1 MTTSPNDRYLVNGL
15 RLAAKL
21 ITNEFLMLD
30 AQDQQ
35 SFKADFTT
43 IREAINAEIVKR
55 GGTPYTDMEVS
66 Q

>member
-1 MTTSPNDRYLVNGL
+1 MTASPNDRYIVNGL

-21 ITNEFLMLD
+21 ITNEFLTLD
-30 AQDQQ
+30 AQDQT

-43 IREAINAEIVKR
+43 IREAINDEIAKR